1 MQEFIKKN
9 IYLIFLFIIT
19 LSIGFL
25 TFLTFIDKGFI
36 ELSDNNLQLLLI
48 LNIFLLFL
56 LFVFI
61 FLEIKKAIK
70 NDIDKDGLN
79 SNKKY
84 ITYFALFT
92 LIPSLLIS
100 IFSLFLFSFALEK
113 YFDKKVTTVV
123 NNSYELAR
131 DYVEEVRNKIQS
143 EIVLIAFDLNKSKK
157 FLNDN
162 TDEYKRF
169 LNTQK
174 IIRGVDEIHVI
185 NIDKKLLFST
195 LEDDE
200 PYIAPVDKAL
210 NLVLDDDRPLK
221 IINAFENRS
230 AAIIRLQNFEDRFLY
245 VVKYLDKN
253 ISRYLTESQEAIN
266 FYYTV
271 EEKSTGI
278 KISFAIIYIIVV
290 SLLLFISISIAI
302 RFSSRFF
309 RSINNLIL
317 ASSSIGEGDLNTK
330 VPEVKTDKDL
340 EILNKNF
347 NQMIDRLKNQQEK
360 LIINERHEAWGSLAR
375 KLAHEI
381 KNPLTP
387 IQLTIDRLKSK
398 YSSQLNENDK
408 DNFKENLKII
418 NNQIKQIEKLVNE
431 FSDFARMPKPIFQN
445 NDLVSLMNDNIKLLQ
460 ELDSTINIKLTKD
473 NQNIFFNCDKE
484 QLSRVFFN
492 LIKNS
497 IESIHQKSEKVSNFN
512 KNISIELNETD
523 DHISLVIDDN
533 GIGLSLYFYAYLGG
547 HYTSTGTVN
556 QWVNHAGY
564 TSRPDMGTSWWTT
577 SNSSFMLTGV
587 QLEAGNS
594 ASDYAHESFIE
605 TLNKCKR
612 YFHVLA
618 HNNYVFLGL
627 GMQYYSASIFI
638 DAGPIDMRT
647 TPTFIAKQGVS
658 GAYTYEKLFGNSA
671 QYINAIALDGKTTR
685 ERCILNIN
693 GDASRQ
699 GQAVR
704 ISTHYHILSNNEPH
718 VALDAELT

>member
-1 MQEFIKKN
+1 MYDFIKKN

-36 ELSDNNLQLLLI
+36 ELSEQNLKFLLVLNIGLLL
-48 LNIFLLFL
+48 L

-61 FLEIKKAIK
+61 FLEIRKAIK
-70 NDIDKDGLN
+70 NDIDKDGLK

-92 LIPSLLIS
+92 FIPSLLIS

-123 NNSYELAR
+123 NNSYELAKN
-131 DYVEEVRNKIQS
+131 YVDEVRNKVQS
-143 EIVLIAFDLNKSKK
+143 EIVLVAFDVNKSKK

-162 TDEYKRF
+162 TKEYKRF
-169 LNTQK
+169 LKTQK
-174 IIRGVDEIHVI
+174 LIRRVDEIHI
-185 NIDKKLLFST
+185 IDAKKRLLFST
-195 LEDDE
+195 LEDNE
-200 PYIAPVDKAL
+200 TYMPPLDKAL

-230 AAIIRLQNFEDRFLY
+230 AAIMRLQNFEDRFIY

-253 ISRYLTESQEAIN
+253 ISKYLTESQEAIN

-278 KISFAIIYIIVV
+278 KISFAIIYIVIV

-317 ASSSIGEGDLNTK
+317 ASTSIGKGNLDIK

-347 NQMIDRLKNQQEK
+347 NEMIRKLKDQQEK

-387 IQLTIDRLKSK
+387 IQLTIDRLKNK
-398 YSSQLNENDK
+398 YSSDLTEKNNDE
-408 DNFKENLKII
+408 FKENLKII

-431 FSDFARMPKPIFQN
+431 FSDFARMPKPIFQK
-445 NDLVSLMNDNIKLLQ
+445 NDLVIIMRDNINLLQ
-460 ELDSTINIKLTKD
+460 ELDKTIKIDFKNNFKQIL
-473 NQNIFFNCDKE
+473 FSSDKE
-484 QLSRVFFN
+484 QLSRVFLN

-497 IESIHQKSEKVSNFN
+497 IESIQQKTEKVSNFN
-512 KNISIELNETD
+512 KNITIELND
-523 DHISLVIDDN
+523 LDSHISLIINDN
-533 GIGLSLYFYAYLGG
+533 GIGFK
-547 HYTSTGTVN
+547 N
-556 QWVNHAGY
+556 
-564 TSRPDMGTSWWTT
+564 
-577 SNSSFMLTGV
+577 
-587 QLEAGNS
+587 
-594 ASDYAHESFIE
+594 
-605 TLNKCKR
+605 
-612 YFHVLA
+612 
-618 HNNYVFLGL
+618 
-627 GMQYYSASIFI
+627 
-638 DAGPIDMRT
+638 
-647 TPTFIAKQGVS
+647 
-658 GAYTYEKLFGNSA
+658 
-671 QYINAIALDGKTTR
+671 
-685 ERCILNIN
+685 LNIN
-693 GDASRQ
+693 
-699 GQAVR
+699 
-704 ISTHYHILSNNEPH
+704 IKEILNPYFTTKKTGTGLGLSIVNKIINDH
-718 VALDAELT
+718 NGNIDFVSKVDGAIIKITFIK